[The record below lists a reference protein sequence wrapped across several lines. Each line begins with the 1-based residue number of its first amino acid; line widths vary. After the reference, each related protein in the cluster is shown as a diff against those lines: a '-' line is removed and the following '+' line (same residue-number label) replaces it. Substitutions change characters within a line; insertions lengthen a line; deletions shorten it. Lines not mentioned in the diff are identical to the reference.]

1 MEVIRLIVGIPLI
14 IIIGIL
20 TLLIIINYV
29 QILLFYYVSEK
40 AAVRFAIK
48 TGFNSECDFIK
59 ESKYYVLT
67 KKQK

>member
-1 MEVIRLIVGIPLI
+1 MEVKRLIEGIPLI

-20 TLLIIINYV
+20 YFLIIINYV

-48 TGFNSECDFIK
+48 TGFNSECDFNK